1 MKPVFFQT
9 QDELGHFIRN
19 LPEPSGST
27 IHGTASE
34 VKAKLLALVPSMFT
48 LRATLAKEQGGL
60 GNYKSLYR
68 FSELATENIDVEAM
82 AELEAT
88 RARIELEST
97 ELYNSGLE
105 VDACLQVADAKSLV
119 AQFQYMKSSIKGFQA
134 RLEELLNRVIVVQT
148 SMNETVEKV
157 SGLMKGLVRKG
168 QANATDVAN
177 IQRIKEDS
185 DDKAA
190 RTSQLAASLNEYGD
204 LMVAFNGMFL
214 SNHN

>member
-1 MKPVFFQT
+1 MKPVFFNT

-34 VKAKLLALVPSMFT
+34 VKAKLLALVPSMFQ
-48 LRATLAKEQGGL
+48 LRSTLAKEQGDL
-60 GNYKSLYR
+60 GTLYR
-68 FSELATENIDVEAM
+68 FSELATQNIDGEAM
-82 AELEAT
+82 AELDAA

-97 ELYNSGLE
+97 ELYNIGLE
-105 VDACLQVADAKSLV
+105 VDACLQVAEAKSLV
-119 AQFQYMKSSIKGFQA
+119 ALFESMRSSIKGFQA

-157 SGLMKGLVRKG
+157 SGLMKGLVRIG
-168 QANATDVAN
+168 QANSTDVAN
-177 IQRIKEDS
+177 ILRIKDDS

-190 RTSQLAASLNEYGD
+190 RTRQLAASLNEYNE
-204 LMVAFNGMFL
+204 LMLAFNGMFL
-214 SNHN
+214 SNHRD